1 MIYLRENEEFF
12 EGCLRTNTL
21 LENNPE
27 IVRRSQETDRISY
40 ELCHILR
47 VPSMAEAIKKVKTE
61 LGKFE
66 SLTLEIAH
74 LKTQLDEMDSNE
86 KV

>member
-1 MIYLRENEEFF
+1 MIHLSDDEEFF
-12 EGCLRTNTL
+12 EGCLHTNTL
-21 LENNPE
+21 LENNAE
-27 IVRRSQETDRISY
+27 IVQRSQETDRISH

-61 LGKFE
+61 LDKFE

-74 LKTQLDEMDSNE
+74 LKTQLDEMDANE